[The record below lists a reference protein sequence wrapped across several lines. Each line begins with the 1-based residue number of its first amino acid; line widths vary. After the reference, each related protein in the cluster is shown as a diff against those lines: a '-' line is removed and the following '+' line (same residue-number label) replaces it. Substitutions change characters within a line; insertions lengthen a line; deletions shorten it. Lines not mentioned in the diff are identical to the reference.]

1 MGPQPGHVWELVG
14 KVGSQVPPW
23 SNESESAFYQD
34 LKVICILAKLWEASI
49 HIYIMCNLWIMTLWK
64 VIDNNPKLEI
74 WRLDFRSIPNCVKML
89 LLSIWG
95 FYQVTFVRMQNL
107 EMIEGFLSLVFY
119 VIQNFK
125 RELFSSMRDF
135 VRNHIHFFLGKKNS
149 STRVCIMI
157 WWNYFHILFG
167 FSKN

>member
-1 MGPQPGHVWELVG
+1 MKPHLEYLGWGWGRASRSQCLFSHLTIGHWTHPLNQIF
-14 KVGSQVPPW
+14 SR
-23 SNESESAFYQD
+23 
-34 LKVICILAKLWEASI
+34 
-49 HIYIMCNLWIMTLWK
+49 LWK
-64 VIDNNPKLEI
+64 CNRESLRTLFDIGL
-74 WRLDFRSIPNCVKML
+74 SVKML

-135 VRNHIHFFLGKKNS
+135 VRNHINFFLGKKNS